1 MWHTKH
7 HDFANRIIKPI
18 LRLYSF
24 KKNHFKSKVY
34 KLDKNKSYIIL
45 ANHQTT
51 WDPILLY
58 CSFKNIIYPVMAKDF
73 IPVKYRKLIYK
84 YLGPVL
90 KAKTLKDLQAVK
102 NMLQVV
108 KEGNNLY
115 LYPEGNRTY
124 SGELCYF
131 SDATIKFIKKA
142 KCDVVYYNFKGG
154 YGVDPRWGTSIRK
167 GKFEG
172 EIRSI
177 LPFEEIEKMSIEEL
191 LAHTKKELSVV
202 EAPSENEYK
211 SSKRAEALERTL
223 YRCPIC
229 KNISKLH
236 SQGNYLSCECGLK
249 VEYTS
254 KLTFNCSDLR
264 FKYKTVNDW
273 FVDQEKWIRSYEY
286 QGSDPIFED
295 ENIILHKIFIDHN
308 EEVTRGKLSL
318 YEDYLLIGEKR
329 FDFSSIIEMT
339 VSSKQ
344 TLIFYVDDISYRLSS
359 DIVGVNFIKY
369 MQMYYHLNN
378 KKLGFADDF
387 LGI

>member
-177 LPFEEIEKMSIEEL
+177 LPFEES
-191 LAHTKKELSVV
+191 
-202 EAPSENEYK
+202 
-211 SSKRAEALERTL
+211 
-223 YRCPIC
+223 
-229 KNISKLH
+229 
-236 SQGNYLSCECGLK
+236 
-249 VEYTS
+249 
-254 KLTFNCSDLR
+254 
-264 FKYKTVNDW
+264 
-273 FVDQEKWIRSYEY
+273 
-286 QGSDPIFED
+286 
-295 ENIILHKIFIDHN
+295 
-308 EEVTRGKLSL
+308 
-318 YEDYLLIGEKR
+318 
-329 FDFSSIIEMT
+329 
-339 VSSKQ
+339 
-344 TLIFYVDDISYRLSS
+344 
-359 DIVGVNFIKY
+359 
-369 MQMYYHLNN
+369 
-378 KKLGFADDF
+378 
-387 LGI
+387 